1 MKMSK
6 SWLIAGNLVLFL
18 AVVTAP
24 FLLPVQWL
32 IFHELLYALCYV
44 IGFVALLLAL
54 WIVFAEEISSLIK
67 MGNFVVSVATIAIC
81 AYFAFILY
89 SCGHMSF

>member
-1 MKMSK
+1 
-6 SWLIAGNLVLFL
+6 
-18 AVVTAP
+18 
-24 FLLPVQWL
+24 
-32 IFHELLYALCYV
+32 
-44 IGFVALLLAL
+44 LAL

-81 AYFAFILY
+81 ANFAFILY